1 MALELKS
8 RAKASGD
15 GSSGSLVRVDKGLA
29 RDAVAA
35 RQAME
40 RRITDAAPRAG
51 DWLQAGF

>member
-1 MALELKS
+1 MMGVTSTVFQRPA
-8 RAKASGD
+8 
-15 GSSGSLVRVDKGLA
+15 SGSLVRVDKGLA